1 MRPWVDRAELDEQDR
16 AILAKR
22 ERLRDR
28 RTGPRGG
35 DFVIFEDGSLR
46 RISHAGI
53 IRQWRGK
60 DTPLARLS
68 WTRHENEYYLD
79 RDGRVEV
86 SGGNAEHLLISSL
99 VDSGETRPGV
109 VWFVHHDLHPMTGQG
124 IRTAIP
130 CRVFLA
136 RFEAP

>member
-1 MRPWVDRAELDEQDR
+1 MRTNTTWTATVKSKSAAATP
-16 AILAKR
+16 
-22 ERLRDR
+22 
-28 RTGPRGG
+28 
-35 DFVIFEDGSLR
+35 S
-46 RISHAGI
+46 IS
-53 IRQWRGK
+53 
-60 DTPLARLS
+60 
-68 WTRHENEYYLD
+68 
-79 RDGRVEV
+79 
-86 SGGNAEHLLISSL
+86 LISSL